1 MYMPVIAIP
10 KALLVP
16 MRRRR
21 WGSSRVSAEAEHRN
35 KLHLVYPETFSA
47 NMLPSLN

>member
-1 MYMPVIAIP
+1 MYMPVIAMP

-16 MRRRR
+16 M
-21 WGSSRVSAEAEHRN
+21 RVSAEAEHRN